1 MVKSIWMIATSP
13 SGKGGIASVIEQYQ
27 TAGVFDDGIVH
38 FEPSHHGRN
47 ALGRILPFLKCAAKL
62 WTAMLFGRVQL
73 IHIHTSYGLSFWR
86 KLLLVL
92 PALMTGIPVLTHLHA
107 GSFNEWYA
115 KGSLWRK
122 YWLRFLLK
130 KSYRV
135 IALSEEW
142 KTWVLGVE
150 PCARVLVLPNS
161 LVRDTGLNRSTAKS
175 SNPTVLYLGKIGD
188 QKGSFDLLKAFVA
201 VKSAVPDARLV
212 VGGNGEVDR
221 FLAEA
226 KKLKISDAVE
236 FVGWADEATK
246 TRLMHESWVFVLPSY
261 KEGLPMAILEAMAFS
276 KAIVSCPVGGIPQA
290 LTNGETG
297 LLVAPGDIGAL
308 SDSLISCLTDSGLNA
323 RLGVA
328 ARATFDAKF
337 SHDANL
343 PELFSIYKDSGV
355 LRVPVFRKK
364 SKHVPDF

>member
-1 MVKSIWMIATSP
+1 METGIWMIATSP
-13 SGKGGIASVIEQYQ
+13 TGKGGIASVIGQYQ
-27 TAGVFDDGIVH
+27 TAGVFDDGVVH
-38 FEPSHHGRN
+38 FESSHHGRN
-47 ALGRILPFLKCAAKL
+47 ALGRILPFLTCAAKL

-142 KTWVLGVE
+142 KAWVIGVE
-150 PCARVLVLPNS
+150 PSARVLVLPNS
-161 LVRDTGLNRSTAKS
+161 LDRDTGCNHAVSMNAH
-175 SNPTVLYLGKIGD
+175 PTILYLGKIAD

-226 KKLKISDAVE
+226 KKLNISEALD
-236 FVGWADEATK
+236 FVGWADETTK

-290 LTNGETG
+290 LTNGVTG
-297 LLVAPGDIGAL
+297 LLIEPGDIAGLTQSLILCL
-308 SDSLISCLTDSGLNA
+308 SDFELNQKMGA
-323 RLGVA
+323 A
-328 ARATFDAKF
+328 ARFAFDAKF

-343 PELFSIYKDSGV
+343 PELFSIYKESGI
-355 LRVPVFRKK
+355 LRIPVFSKK
-364 SKHVPDF
+364 SKHGLDL